1 MLLIYTQKVT
11 PRIDYSFKHICT
23 RILKIPIEFTLAIE
37 TFIAYE
43 GPKISYGKQPLGNET
58 FFYAHGLLTAQGF
71 EDVEI
76 TVRPWKETKGFFFAN
91 EKSALPFDIFAA
103 AFYLLS
109 RYEEY
114 LPHVKDELGRFPATE
129 SLAYKEGFLR
139 QPVVDLWAYEFK
151 KVLLEAFPDFVF
163 PKQKLTIHNVIEA
176 KRPFEF
182 LQRGILRNVLGFGG
196 DLWKLKLGRFFLRIK
211 ILLKLRKDPYDTFS
225 WILNNARKSTSK
237 LTIFFLLGEAFSFR
251 EDFNTKRQTF
261 KSLVKYVA
269 DYCEVGLMFSFYSV
283 LEYEKLKEER
293 FQLEE
298 ITHRALESSTNDRQ
312 LINLPIIY
320 RNLVELEVKNDFTMF
335 YYNEIGF
342 RAGTCTPFLFYDL
355 DYEIKTPLVVQPV
368 IGKSLALTLGKERD
382 TEGTIVQ
389 VFNWVKQVN
398 GTFVFF
404 FSNRDFSQKRENK
417 TWRYL
422 FSEKLNPHA

>member
-23 RILKIPIEFTLAIE
+23 RILKIPVDFTTTIEA
-37 TFIAYE
+37 FIAYQ
-43 GPKISYGKQPLGNET
+43 GPKISYGKQPLGNEV
-58 FFYAHGLLTAQGF
+58 FIYAHGLLNQQGF

-76 TVRPWKETKGFFFAN
+76 SVRPWNNTVGFFPSI
-91 EKSALPFDIFAA
+91 EKSSLPFDIFAA

-129 SLAYKEGFLR
+129 SLAYKEGFLK
-139 QPVVDLWAYEFK
+139 QPVVDVWAYEFK
-151 KVLLEAFPDFVF
+151 EILMEAFPEMEF
-163 PKQKLTIHNVIEA
+163 PKKQLSIHNVIEA

-182 LQRGILRNVLGFGG
+182 LQRGVLRNILGFGG
-196 DLWKLKLGRFFLRIK
+196 DLWKLKLGRFFLRIRV
-211 ILLKLRKDPYDTFS
+211 LLGLRKDPYDTFS
-225 WILNNARKSTSK
+225 WMLNNARYSASK
-237 LTIFFLLGEAFSFR
+237 LTVFFLLGEAFSYR

-283 LEYEKLKEER
+283 EEYEKLKQER

-298 ITHRALESSTNDRQ
+298 ITHRTLQSSTNDRQ
-312 LINLPIIY
+312 LINLPLVY

-355 DYEIKTPLVVQPV
+355 DYEIKTPLVLQPV
-368 IGKSLALTLGKERD
+368 IGKSLALTLGKEKD
-382 TEGTIVQ
+382 TEGTIMQ
-389 VFNWVKQVN
+389 VYNWVKQVD
-398 GTFVFF
+398 GTFLFF
-404 FSNRDFSQKRENK
+404 FSNRDFEQRRENK